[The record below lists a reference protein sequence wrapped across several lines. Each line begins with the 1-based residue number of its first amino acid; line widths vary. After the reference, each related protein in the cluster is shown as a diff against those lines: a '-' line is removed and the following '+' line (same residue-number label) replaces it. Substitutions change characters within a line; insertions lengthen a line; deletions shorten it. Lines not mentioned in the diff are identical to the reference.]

1 MEDEVNSRSYENFLR
16 SGIDNQEEI
25 EEQQEHDRTLEFIR
39 GETSR
44 RSFPTM
50 YEKNQ
55 EGVEEQHEHKTF
67 SWNIR
72 PEFKRREEP
81 RRFRPIRYGNIF
93 LGHCYTYRKFGH
105 KEIHYKI
112 NARNNSVRNKNYYG
126 YTRNNQVNC
135 RPGNAYGYVNTNY
148 NPFDPLMDQ
157 NIICYKCNNLVHKA

>member
-55 EGVEEQHEHKTF
+55 EGV
-67 SWNIR
+67 
-72 PEFKRREEP
+72 
-81 RRFRPIRYGNIF
+81 
-93 LGHCYTYRKFGH
+93 
-105 KEIHYKI
+105 
-112 NARNNSVRNKNYYG
+112 
-126 YTRNNQVNC
+126 
-135 RPGNAYGYVNTNY
+135 
-148 NPFDPLMDQ
+148 
-157 NIICYKCNNLVHKA
+157 